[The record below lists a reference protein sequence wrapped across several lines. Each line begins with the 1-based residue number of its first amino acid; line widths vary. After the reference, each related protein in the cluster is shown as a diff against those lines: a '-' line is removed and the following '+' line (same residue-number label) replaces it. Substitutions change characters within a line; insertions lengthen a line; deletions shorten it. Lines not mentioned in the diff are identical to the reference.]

1 MLNELVKYQKD
12 WLSIA
17 YSFVQNKQDAEDI
30 IQDMYILL
38 DKYNVKLERIRYKD
52 GINKFFM
59 YTTIKNMCLQ
69 FFKKQ
74 KYHLDLDDIQIEV
87 EEDEEQKVAF
97 NKLISKVDSIVA
109 QWNYYDR
116 TVFEM
121 YMYSGLSYRDIAY
134 GTKKK
139 AKLISNRKWLGD
151 EAVKRGNKIS
161 VSSMFNTIKQC
172 RIKLQEELGEDFED
186 YFNNDFDKI

>member
-1 MLNELVKYQKD
+1 M
-12 WLSIA
+12 
-17 YSFVQNKQDAEDI
+17 QNKQDAEDI

-59 YTTIKNMCLQ
+59 YTTIKNMSLQ

-172 RIKLQEELGEDFED
+172 RIKLQEELMDAVLYIAKLQTNERA
-186 YFNNDFDKI
+186 KR